1 MFRVFQSSSAAE
13 RIAAANE
20 FIGSFPAATELL
32 LVGGSREAV
41 DDLVRGFALKARAT
55 FGLHRF
61 NLTQLAARLS
71 LGRLAGAGIAP
82 ASAIGTQA
90 LAARAAFEAETHHQL
105 RYFSPIA
112 RFPGFARAVR
122 ASIGDLRP
130 AGIPAQKLNAL
141 DESGPDNAALLDL
154 FQKQMDDGL
163 LADRT
168 ALFDSACV
176 AVRAGAELAKHPM
189 LFLDVPLHS
198 AMERSFVLALAAAA
212 KDGLF
217 TCPAGDLPTFEN
229 LKTIPDLVEQ
239 RPKSGASGGSS
250 LARLGSHLF
259 SESLPPQS
267 KPDDTV
273 VFFSAPGEER
283 ESVEIARRI
292 LTEAETGVA
301 FDHMAILVRAW
312 EGYSGLLEAALRR
325 AGLPAYFARGNRRPD
340 PSGRALLA
348 LLACAA
354 EDLSARRFAE
364 YLSFAQVPE
373 LAHDGTP
380 LSRDAGFIPPE
391 DDALTLPSS
400 IPDGVREAKNDRQMN
415 DSDGPEL
422 EGALRAPWKWEQF
435 LVEASVIG
443 GKDRWERRL
452 RGLENQFKQDL
463 KEYSKQD
470 PDSAR
475 IAAVERKI
483 GNLRHLR
490 SFALLV
496 IGQLAA
502 LPKSATWGEWIS
514 ALEALIPQVLREP
527 ERVLSVM
534 ADMKPMA
541 PVASVTLD
549 EVRNVL
555 EEWLANL
562 QPQTAESRYGRVFV
576 ASPDQARGR
585 SFDVVFVPGLAERMF
600 LRLPIPAMRR
610 NS

>member
-1 MFRVFQSSSAAE
+1 
-13 RIAAANE
+13 
-20 FIGSFPAATELL
+20 
-32 LVGGSREAV
+32 
-41 DDLVRGFALKARAT
+41 
-55 FGLHRF
+55 
-61 NLTQLAARLS
+61 
-71 LGRLAGAGIAP
+71 
-82 ASAIGTQA
+82 
-90 LAARAAFEAETHHQL
+90 
-105 RYFSPIA
+105 
-112 RFPGFARAVR
+112 
-122 ASIGDLRP
+122 
-130 AGIPAQKLNAL
+130 
-141 DESGPDNAALLDL
+141 L

-176 AVRAGAELAKHPM
+176 AVRAGAELAKQPM

-198 AMERSFVLALAAAA
+198 AVERSFVLALAAAA

-217 TCPAGDLPTFEN
+217 TCPAGDLSTFEN

-239 RPKSGASGGSS
+239 RQKSGASGGSS

-301 FDHMAILVRAW
+301 FDQMAILVRAS
-312 EGYSGLLEAALRR
+312 EGYSGLLEVALRR
-325 AGLPAYFARGNRRPD
+325 AGVPAYFARGNRRPD

-348 LLACAA
+348 LLACVA

-373 LAHDGTP
+373 LAQDGTP
-380 LSRDAGFIPPE
+380 LSRDAGFTPPE
-391 DDALTLPSS
+391 DDALSLPSS
-400 IPDGVREAKNDRQMN
+400 IPDAGVREAKNDRQVN

-422 EGALRAPWKWEQF
+422 EGAVRAPWKWEQF

-452 RGLENQFKQDL
+452 HGLENQFKQDL
-463 KEYSKQD
+463 EEYSNQD
-470 PDSAR
+470 PDSPR

-483 GNLRHLR
+483 RNLSHLR

-502 LPKSATWGEWIS
+502 LPKSATCGEW
-514 ALEALIPQVLREP
+514 
-527 ERVLSVM
+527 
-534 ADMKPMA
+534 
-541 PVASVTLD
+541 
-549 EVRNVL
+549 
-555 EEWLANL
+555 
-562 QPQTAESRYGRVFV
+562 
-576 ASPDQARGR
+576 
-585 SFDVVFVPGLAERMF
+585 
-600 LRLPIPAMRR
+600 
-610 NS
+610 